1 MHREDNIM
9 DFENFVAS
17 IVKEKFQQI
26 DEEAADAR
34 EQQGIAQVGLGTR
47 PMSDRPGL
55 AKEDDEVKTEKV
67 STATRVIS
75 DMSDYYQPEEFPTQ
89 EVRIDNAPRFSNINK
104 STVLDILSANR
115 DGLEKQGIIKMPMG
129 MLRQPDPTLDIDG
142 LQSRILDK
150 LDLRPPEGSEQD
162 IQYAYDPM
170 RLPMLEEMDD
180 DKISVDRDTPA
191 VDEVQLDPLG
201 KDIDLT
207 DALNKILVAEGGFQN
222 NPKDDGNYANGVLI
236 GTNRGITPA
245 ALANYKNVNIS
256 TITVDDIRGVTEETA
271 KEIFKRD
278 YYYKPK
284 INTLPEYL
292 QPAIFDMQIH
302 SGPNAIRILQ
312 RIIGVKDDGIIGPIT
327 LNALA
332 SRPVSLNEY
341 ADGRIKF
348 YNSIVE
354 NNPDKKEFIKG
365 WRARANSYRK

>member
-1 MHREDNIM
+1 
-9 DFENFVAS
+9 
-17 IVKEKFQQI
+17 
-26 DEEAADAR
+26 
-34 EQQGIAQVGLGTR
+34 
-47 PMSDRPGL
+47 
-55 AKEDDEVKTEKV
+55 
-67 STATRVIS
+67 
-75 DMSDYYQPEEFPTQ
+75 MSDYYQPEEFPTQ
-89 EVRIDNAPRFSNINK
+89 EVRIDNAPRFSNINN

-129 MLRQPDPTLDIDG
+129 MLRRPDPTLDIDG
-142 LQSRILDK
+142 LHSRILDK
-150 LDLRPPEGSEQD
+150 LDLRPPEGSKQD

-271 KEIFKRD
+271 KEIFKL
-278 YYYKPK
+278 
-284 INTLPEYL
+284 NTSNTDCFET
-292 QPAIFDMQIH
+292 I
-302 SGPNAIRILQ
+302 
-312 RIIGVKDDGIIGPIT
+312 
-327 LNALA
+327 
-332 SRPVSLNEY
+332 
-341 ADGRIKF
+341 
-348 YNSIVE
+348 
-354 NNPDKKEFIKG
+354 
-365 WRARANSYRK
+365 